1 MPCFGIKAWRRPPAP
16 QERDEIMTVSSMF
29 WRSAAWGLVL
39 GTACGFA
46 AAQTIYRIVGPD
58 GKVTFS
64 DKPPNDATKASTT
77 TSGGRPVA
85 GPGDAVLPFELRQ
98 VVARYPVTL
107 YAGASGAA
115 CAPCNSGRILLQSR
129 GIPFNE
135 YTVSTP
141 EDAEALQRLSGASSL
156 PFLTIGAQK
165 IKGFSEAEW
174 TQFLNAANYP
184 ASSILPQNYRSPA
197 ARPLVVV
204 QKPPAPKAEESAG
217 REQEK
222 ETPENRTDTPET
234 NEPNPS
240 NPLGIKF

>member
-1 MPCFGIKAWRRPPAP
+1 
-16 QERDEIMTVSSMF
+16 MTESIRS
-29 WRSAAWGLVL
+29 WRSATTALVL
-39 GTACGFA
+39 LAACGLA
-46 AAQTIYRIVGPD
+46 GAQTIYRIVGPD
-58 GKVTFS
+58 GKITFS
-64 DKPPNDATKASTT
+64 DKPPADPASAKSTT
-77 TSGGRPVA
+77 TGGRAVT
-85 GPGDAVLPFELRQ
+85 GPADVVLPFELRQ

-107 YAGASGAA
+107 YAGAA
-115 CAPCNSGRILLQSR
+115 CPPCNAGRILLQSR

-141 EDAEALQRLSGASSL
+141 EDAEALQRLSGASNL

-184 ASSILPQNYRSPA
+184 ASSVLPQNYRPPA

-204 QKPPAPKAEESAG
+204 QKPPAPKAEETAG

-222 ETPENRTDTPET
+222 EATEERTAAPEDTGPT
-234 NEPNPS
+234 PS
-240 NPLGIKF
+240 NPLGIRF

>member
-1 MPCFGIKAWRRPPAP
+1 
-16 QERDEIMTVSSMF
+16 MTLSTLF
-29 WRSAAWGLVL
+29 WRSAACGLVL
-39 GTACGFA
+39 GAASGLA

-64 DKPPNDATKASTT
+64 DKPPSDATKASTT
-77 TSGGRPVA
+77 TAGGRPVA
-85 GPGDAVLPFELRQ
+85 APADAVLPFELRQ

-107 YAGASGAA
+107 YAGAA

-141 EDAEALQRLSGASSL
+141 EDAEALQRLSGAGNL

-184 ASSILPQNYRSPA
+184 ATSVLPQNYRSPA
-197 ARPLVVV
+197 PRPLVVV
-204 QKPPAPKAEESAG
+204 QKPPAPKPEESPA

-222 ETPENRTDTPET
+222 ETTEERTDTPET
-234 NEPNPS
+234 NAPNPS

>member
-1 MPCFGIKAWRRPPAP
+1 
-16 QERDEIMTVSSMF
+16 MTVSIAF
-29 WRSAAWGLVL
+29 WRSAACVLVL
-39 GTACGFA
+39 GAACGLA

-64 DKPPNDATKASTT
+64 DKPPADASKGSATT
-77 TSGGRPVA
+77 AGGRPVA

-107 YAGASGAA
+107 YAGAA

-129 GIPFNE
+129 GIPFTE

-141 EDAEALQRLSGASSL
+141 EDAEALQRLSGAANL

-184 ASSILPQNYRSPA
+184 ATSVLPQNYRPPA
-197 ARPLVVV
+197 PRPLVVV
-204 QKPPAPKAEESAG
+204 QKPPAPKTEETAG

-222 ETPENRTDTPET
+222 DTPEEAADT
-234 NEPNPS
+234 PDTSAPNPS

>member
-1 MPCFGIKAWRRPPAP
+1 
-16 QERDEIMTVSSMF
+16 MTVSIAIS
-29 WRSAAWGLVL
+29 RSV
-39 GTACGFA
+39 ACGLLLGMACGLA

-64 DKPPNDATKASTT
+64 DKPPMDASKGRATT
-77 TSGGRPVA
+77 AAGKPVA
-85 GPGDAVLPFELRQ
+85 VATDVVLPFELRQ

-107 YAGASGAA
+107 YAGAA
-115 CAPCNSGRILLQSR
+115 CAPCNAGRILLQSR

-141 EDAEALQRLSGASSL
+141 EDAEALQRLSGANNL

-174 TQFLNAANYP
+174 SQFLNAANYP
-184 ASSILPQNYRSPA
+184 ATSVLPQNYRA
-197 ARPLVVV
+197 AAPRPLVVV
-204 QKPPAPKAEESAG
+204 QKPPETKTEDTAG
-217 REQEK
+217 REPEK
-222 ETPENRTDTPET
+222 TATEERSEPVEAST
-234 NEPNPS
+234 PNPS